1 MFFCVVLFLFVFFT
15 VVSNKDQNEPNNTS
29 CPTDHTFLRPRRK
42 TLCHDHLEQILN
54 ASNVEILH
62 HLVLAT

>member
-1 MFFCVVLFLFVFFT
+1 MFFVLFFCLFVFFT
-15 VVSNKDQNEPNNTS
+15 VVSYKDQNEPNNTS

-42 TLCHDHLEQILN
+42 TLCHDHLELILN